1 MNKKK
6 IMYLTFGIL
15 TLIITITG
23 STYAYFALSTSNNNS
38 ITGTTADVGLTLN
51 VVKLKPNTNTTD
63 YLVPQLESALGTAI
77 NNTNNCKDANTN
89 TVCQVYKATLTNTGT
104 ANAKLKGTITFSNV
118 NNLPN
123 LKWKMIT
130 DATTLGSNPTN
141 SASTSNSTFVSEA
154 NLNPNQA
161 IDYYF
166 VVWINETGS
175 EQSDSGAYSGSITFT
190 SSNGKGITSTI
201 GEVTTFTGTIY
212 RKSTESLL
220 IGNTI
225 AQETKNGY
233 CDIETSS
240 GTQYDCFDTETECNS
255 FLQNNGYTETDTCQ
269 PRTYTTG
276 ISSYVTDPSELN
288 SIYYLKHTIVD
299 DIVTESYVEFVVTP
313 TMAQNNPGMTAGTYT
328 LRGAGATYNQS
339 TDSYNNDSPYYAS
352 NVNALKQ
359 AFGENSGYCS
369 DFTSSSTVHCSVS
382 GLNADAISYGNVYAH
397 DDSASCYVTSDGS
410 SYCYS

>member
-23 STYAYFALSTSNNNS
+23 STYAYFALSTSNNNA
-38 ITGTTADVGLTLN
+38 ITGTTADVGLTLT
-51 VVKLKPNTNTTD
+51 VTKLKPNTNTTD

-104 ANAKLKGTITFSNV
+104 ANAKLKGTISFSNV
-118 NNLPN
+118 SNLPN
-123 LKWKMIT
+123 LKWKLIT

-141 SASTSNSTFVSEA
+141 NATSSSSTFVAEA
-154 NLNPNQA
+154 NLNPNQS

-175 EQSDSGAYSGSITFT
+175 EQSDNGSYTASITFT

-201 GEVTTFTGTIY
+201 GEVVPFTGTIY
-212 RKSTESLL
+212 RKSTETL
-220 IGNTI
+220 GNGSSIVPTQ
-225 AQETKNGY
+225 AWCANSTEYGNS
-233 CDIETSS
+233 CDFGVSWNS
-240 GTQYDCFDTETECNS
+240 QSECENYVTNNS
-255 FLQNNGYTETDTCQ
+255 MENTTCQ
-269 PRTYTTG
+269 QGTVTAG

-299 DIVTESYVEFVVTP
+299 DIVTESYVEFIVTP
-313 TMAQNNPGMTAGTYT
+313 AMAQANPGMTAGTYG

-339 TDSYNNDSPYYAS
+339 TSSYNNDSPYY
-352 NVNALKQ
+352 NTNKQ
-359 AFGENSGYCS
+359 TLLTAFGSSNCS
-369 DFTSSSTVHCSVS
+369 IYSSDVRCFVS
-382 GLNADAISYGNVYAH
+382 GLGAGAYPYGLVGAGAG
-397 DDSASCYVTSDGS
+397 SAGCSVDSDGS
-410 SYCYS
+410 SSCLS

>member
-23 STYAYFALSTSNNNS
+23 STYAYFALSTSNNNA
-38 ITGTTADVGLTLN
+38 ITGTTADVGLTLTIT
-51 VVKLKPNTNTTD
+51 KLKPNTNTTD

-104 ANAKLKGTITFSNV
+104 ANAKLKGTISFSNV
-118 NNLPN
+118 SNLPN
-123 LKWKMIT
+123 LKWKLIT

-141 SASTSNSTFVSEA
+141 NATSSSSTFVAEA
-154 NLNPNQA
+154 NLNPNQS

-175 EQSDSGAYSGSITFT
+175 EQSDNGSYTASITFT
-190 SSNGKGITSTI
+190 SSNGRGITSTI
-201 GEVTTFTGTIY
+201 GDTFTGTIY
-212 RKSTESLL
+212 RNSTESLM

-240 GTQYDCFDTETECNS
+240 GTQYDCFETENECNS

-269 PRTYTTG
+269 ARTYTTG
-276 ISSYVTDPSELN
+276 ISSYETNPSNLN

-299 DIVTESYVEFVVTP
+299 DIVTESYIEFVVTP
-313 TMAQNNPGMTAGTYT
+313 EMAQANPGMTAGTYT

-339 TDSYNNDSPYYAS
+339 TSSYNNDSPYY
-352 NVNALKQ
+352 NTNKQ
-359 AFGENSGYCS
+359 VLLSAFGSSYCTDYS
-369 DFTSSSTVHCSVS
+369 PNVYCSVS
-382 GLNADAISYGNVYAH
+382 GLYAEAYSNGFVRVN
-397 DDSASCYVTSDGS
+397 DCRVPTGGDSL
-410 SYCYS
+410 CYSW

>member
-1 MNKKK
+1 MKNNSKR
-6 IMYLTFGIL
+6 IIYISLVIL

-23 STYAYFALSTSNNNS
+23 ATYAYFALSTSNNNS
-38 ITGTTADVGLTLN
+38 ITGTTADVGLTLT
-51 VVKLKPNTNTTD
+51 VTKIKPNTNTTD

-77 NNTNNCKDANTN
+77 NNTNNCKDGNTN

-104 ANAKLKGTITFSNV
+104 ANAKLKGTITFNNV

-123 LKWKMIT
+123 LKWKLIT

-141 SASTSNSTFVSEA
+141 NATSSSSTFVAEA
-154 NLNPNQA
+154 NLNPNQS

-175 EQSDSGAYSGSITFT
+175 EQSDNGSYTASITFT
-190 SSNGKGITSTI
+190 SSNGRGITSTI
-201 GEVTTFTGTIY
+201 GDTFTGTIY
-212 RKSTESLL
+212 RNSTESLM

-240 GTQYDCFDTETECNS
+240 GTQYDCFETENECNS

-269 PRTYTTG
+269 ARTYTTG
-276 ISSYVTDPSELN
+276 ISSYETNPSNLN

-299 DIVTESYVEFVVTP
+299 DIVTESYIEFVVTP
-313 TMAQNNPGMTAGTYT
+313 EMAQANPGMTAGTYT

-339 TDSYNNDSPYYAS
+339 TSSYNNDSPYY
-352 NVNALKQ
+352 NTNQQTLLT
-359 AFGENSGYCS
+359 AFGSSNCS
-369 DFTSSSTVHCSVS
+369 IYSSDVRCFVS
-382 GLNADAISYGNVYAH
+382 GLGAGAYPYGLVGAGAG
-397 DDSASCYVTSDGS
+397 SAGCSVDSDGS
-410 SYCYS
+410 SSCLS

>member
-6 IMYLTFGIL
+6 IMYLTLTIL
-15 TLIITITG
+15 TLIIVISG

-38 ITGTTADVGLTLN
+38 ITGTTADVGLTLT
-51 VVKLKPNTNTTD
+51 VTKLKPNTNTTD

-104 ANAKLKGTITFSNV
+104 ANAKLKGTISFSNV

-123 LKWKMIT
+123 LKWKLIT

-141 SASTSNSTFVSEA
+141 NATSSTSTFVAES
-154 NLNPNQA
+154 NLNPNQS

-175 EQSDSGAYSGSITFT
+175 EQSDNGSYTASITFT

-201 GEVTTFTGTIY
+201 GDTFTGTIY
-212 RKSTESLL
+212 RNSTESLM

-240 GTQYDCFDTETECNS
+240 GTQYDCFETESECQT
-255 FLQNNGYTETDTCQ
+255 FLQVNGYTGTDTCQ

-276 ISSYVTDPSELN
+276 ISNYTTNPSSLN
-288 SIYYLKHTIVD
+288 KIYYLKHTIEN
-299 DIVTESYVEFVVTP
+299 DIVTESYIEFIVTP
-313 TMAQNNPGMTAGTYT
+313 AMAQANPGMTAGTYT
-328 LRGAGATYNQS
+328 LRGAGATYDSANNQ
-339 TDSYNNDSPYYAS
+339 YNNDSPYFET
-352 NVNALKQ
+352 NKQ
-359 AFGENSGYCS
+359 TLLTAFG
-369 DFTSSSTVHCSVS
+369 SSNCSVS
-382 GLNADAISYGNVYAH
+382 SSIVHCNVSGLDAYAYAH
-397 DDSASCYVTSDGS
+397 GDVNANDGS
-410 SYCYS
+410 AYCSVDRGGYSNCSSW